1 MESATQ
7 PGLVGAIRIDLV
19 RLHETWMELVF
30 PRQLDA
36 GRSVIGKWKPQTG
49 PQRAAYSV
57 WSALGVPLVALA
69 YPLLLLGFATRFYA
83 KRLDSAGARLGL
95 VGVVLLSVVVWGA
108 LTAFARYQFSTNGF
122 LAVLAASLV
131 ATLSAALAVVFSRV
145 GGRGTSVLF
154 AYPSVMTALF
164 LPPVVAA
171 LYSPTLSEIVFPGS
185 QTVAIWLLDNVLAIG
200 GLDQFLRERFTL
212 EGFAYVLMWFG
223 VAVPLGWLLGIVV
236 ALADIVRPRRR

>member
-1 MESATQ
+1 METTSS

-30 PRQLDA
+30 PRQLNV
-36 GRSVIGKWKPQTG
+36 GNSVIGKWKPQTG
-49 PQRAAYSV
+49 PQRATYSA
-57 WSALGVPLVALA
+57 WSALGVPLVAVV
-69 YPLLLLGFATRFYA
+69 YPLLLLGFATRFHA

-95 VGVVLLSVVVWGA
+95 VGVILLSLVVWGA
-108 LTAFARYQFSTNGF
+108 LSAFARYQFSTTGF
-122 LAVLAASLV
+122 LAVAAASLV

-154 AYPSVMTALF
+154 AYPSAMTALF

-171 LYSPTLSEIVFPGS
+171 LYSPTLSAVIFPGS
-185 QTVAIWLLDNVLAIG
+185 QSVAVWILDNVLTVG
-200 GLDQFLRERFTL
+200 GLNQVLRDQFTL

-223 VAVPLGWLLGIVV
+223 VAVPLGWLLGTVV
-236 ALADIVRPRRR
+236 VLADIVRPRRN